1 MSASQ
6 DLQLIN
12 SAFSEMERYDDEWGD
27 IERIYRAKYTAKY
40 KKKLRKKKRSDLYVP
55 LSRNTVDIIHAIIMT
70 SFLADGFPIEVNPIG
85 LKKGHDTRLKNALMV
100 VARKRWEQWKPLVG
114 LSKAILSAVQFPLGI
129 VSLAYDRNLQ
139 AAKTNHIPINNIAF
153 DYEATD
159 INDVQYMCNKWKE
172 SKRAIWDKIQ
182 AGTYKLKKSEI
193 SKLFPRGLD
202 SASYERVEIK
212 DIYHK
217 RVNKGV
223 VTWELFSYCEGV
235 RLRNAMFKKSPF
247 HYGYTVERLPSHDKS
262 ERDQEILVYGSCVID
277 KLRAIQEEYN
287 IKRNQKID
295 LIEEAIDPSYAIDSG
310 NGVVNTQDI
319 KNREK
324 FIRVN
329 AGHGKSI
336 NDVIQR
342 FDPTSTYALSEE
354 SEILDRDHSRAGGVN
369 SILEGE
375 TGPSDR
381 RANTALTTVNA
392 NSSMRIETMVLTLL
406 PMLQSYADSFIDI
419 VYRHTSDEDFIEL
432 TEDENIIEVVGTYGR
447 RAPLKY
453 DASVNF
459 GTTISKNAKINEL
472 SSLLQ
477 MLLQNQNTNPEKT
490 NEILNEILT
499 LIRGENAD
507 TQNTFEEPQ
516 AEQPEPTPEQKELM
530 AAGSG
535 GI

>member
-1 MSASQ
+1 
-6 DLQLIN
+6 
-12 SAFSEMERYDDEWGD
+12 
-27 IERIYRAKYTAKY
+27 
-40 KKKLRKKKRSDLYVP
+40 
-55 LSRNTVDIIHAIIMT
+55 
-70 SFLADGFPIEVNPIG
+70 
-85 LKKGHDTRLKNALMV
+85 
-100 VARKRWEQWKPLVG
+100 
-114 LSKAILSAVQFPLGI
+114 
-129 VSLAYDRNLQ
+129 
-139 AAKTNHIPINNIAF
+139 
-153 DYEATD
+153 
-159 INDVQYMCNKWKE
+159 
-172 SKRAIWDKIQ
+172 
-182 AGTYKLKKSEI
+182 
-193 SKLFPRGLD
+193 
-202 SASYERVEIK
+202 
-212 DIYHK
+212 
-217 RVNKGV
+217 
-223 VTWELFSYCEGV
+223 
-235 RLRNAMFKKSPF
+235 MFKKSPF

-295 LIEEAIDPSYAIDSG
+295 LIEEAIDPSYAINTD
-310 NGVVNTQDI
+310 NGVVNKQDVI
-319 KNREK
+319 NKEK
-324 FIRVN
+324 FIRVT

-336 NDVIQR
+336 RDVIQR
-342 FDPTSTYALSEE
+342 FDPTSTYSLSEE

-432 TEDENIIEVVGTYGR
+432 TEDENIIEVIGTYGR